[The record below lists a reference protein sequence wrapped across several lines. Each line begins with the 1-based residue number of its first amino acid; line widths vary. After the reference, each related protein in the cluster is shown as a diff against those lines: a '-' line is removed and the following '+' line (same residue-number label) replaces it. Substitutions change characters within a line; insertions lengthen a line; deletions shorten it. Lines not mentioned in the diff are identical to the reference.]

1 MKNRF
6 VVCYVDGASRGNPG
20 PSGIGVSIQ
29 DDKNNVIKEI
39 KEYIGLKTNNVA
51 EYIAVIR
58 ALKELKKM
66 KISNGIINLDSELV
80 VNQINGIYRTKDNVL
95 RDLLLQ
101 IKEIEK
107 EFSSIKYNYIPR
119 NKNKIADKLANIAIN
134 LQGY

>member
-119 NKNKIADKLANIAIN
+119 NKNKVADKLANIAIN

>member
-29 DDKNNVIKEI
+29 DDKNNIIREI